1 MGGLWTEALD
11 HMVLAV
17 CGGVNKENA
26 EFAAEMLGFHVQVS
40 LRRWGQA
47 RVLTDQYLGM
57 VRGCG
62 EKIVMQEEAPQEQ
75 FVKMFGQGYKKADE
89 KAGKEE
95 AEDDQM
101 VEDEEEVKDVKA
113 DAVSSSVEFRHWR
126 IMAKANASFLQVVD
140 DIVSLLQTDDEDD
153 YEEVD
158 DDAGFEE

>member
-1 MGGLWTEALD
+1 
-11 HMVLAV
+11 MVVAV

-26 EFAAEMLGFHVQVS
+26 EFAADMLGFHVQVT

-47 RVLTDQYLGM
+47 RVLTDQYLGL

-62 EKIVMQEEAPQEQ
+62 EKIMMKEESPQEQ
-75 FVKMFGQGYKKADE
+75 FVKLFGQGYKKADE

-113 DAVSSSVEFRHWR
+113 DAVSLSVEFRHWR

-153 YEEVD
+153 YEEID